1 MGIENPASGV
11 HIAISLRHRAG
22 NDDIA

>member
-11 HIAISLRHRAG
+11 HIATSLRHRAG